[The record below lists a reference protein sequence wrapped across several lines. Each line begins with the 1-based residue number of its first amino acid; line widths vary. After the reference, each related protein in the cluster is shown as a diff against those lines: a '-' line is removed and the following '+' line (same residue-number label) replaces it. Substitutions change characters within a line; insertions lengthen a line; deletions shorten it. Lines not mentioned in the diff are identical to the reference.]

1 MIKKAFRLK
10 AVFFDIGVL
19 KDAQEAGEL
28 LERLSAA
35 SLKSGLVDSRGGS
48 SRQEAIEAIPG
59 LAPDTFEVVIR
70 PPAQHPRV
78 DAALL
83 RSGLQ
88 DLAIEP
94 GEGLLVSADAA
105 VLKAGRT
112 AGMVTLALGPA
123 AENAPAGDFSVS
135 GLAGVFDVVRLGL
148 PLAGGKFPNELL
160 ERHFTDFPF
169 DDPALIVRPAV
180 GEDTAAV
187 DIAGD
192 EVLVLKSDPITF
204 AADAIG
210 QYAVLVNANDIATAG
225 ARPRWM
231 LTTLLFPPATAPSE
245 VLAVMEEL
253 QQVSRRW
260 GITLCGG
267 HTEISDAV
275 TRPVVVGVMA
285 GTVTRAGLVD
295 KADMRPGDRVYL
307 TKAVS
312 VEGTSIIAR
321 ELGPRL
327 EKLGVSPGEIHR
339 CRGFLKDISILAEA
353 DLAARCPGVSAMHD
367 VTEGGL
373 STALL
378 ERSWAGGHRIRVDLG
393 RIPVFDETRRLCRLL
408 GIDPLGLIGSGSL
421 LICCRPADADRLAAD
436 VRTAGI
442 RITAIGEVT
451 EGESGIRA
459 FKDGKAVP
467 WPRFEVDEITRLF

>member
-1 MIKKAFRLK
+1 MSNNAFRLR

-19 KDAQEAGEL
+19 QDAQEAGEL
-28 LERLSAA
+28 LKRLSTV
-35 SLKSGLVDSRGGS
+35 SLKLGLVGSRKGS
-48 SRQEAIEAIPG
+48 SLQGELEAIPG
-59 LAPDTFEVVIR
+59 LAPDAFEIYIR
-70 PPAQHPRV
+70 PDAKRTRV

-83 RSGLQ
+83 RRGLQ
-88 DLAIEP
+88 GPAIEP
-94 GEGLLVSADAA
+94 GEVLLVSADAA
-105 VLKAGRT
+105 LLKAGRA
-112 AGMVTLALGPA
+112 AGLVTLALGA
-123 AENAPAGDFSVS
+123 AAGNTQPGDFLTSD
-135 GLAGVFDVVRLGL
+135 LAGVPDVVRLGL

-169 DDPALIVRPAV
+169 DDPALLVRPAV

-187 DIAGD
+187 DIAAE

-231 LTTLLFPPATAPSE
+231 LTTLLFPPGTTPSA
-245 VLAVMEEL
+245 VLAVMQEL

-327 EKLGVSPGEIHR
+327 EKLGVSPAEIRR

-353 DLAARCPGVSAMHD
+353 AMAARCPGVSAMHD

-378 ERSWAGGHRIRVDLG
+378 ELSWAGGHRIRVDLG

-436 VRTAGI
+436 VRAAGI

-451 EGESGIRA
+451 AGDSGIRA
-459 FKDGKAVP
+459 FKDGKAAH
-467 WPRFEVDEITRLF
+467 WPRFEVDEITKLF

>member
-1 MIKKAFRLK
+1 MINRAFRLK

-19 KDAQEAGEL
+19 NDPKETGRLLKRLSGLPLRLGLVCPHRAESLQEAVGPV
-28 LERLSAA
+28 A
-35 SLKSGLVDSRGGS
+35 
-48 SRQEAIEAIPG
+48 G
-59 LAPDTFEVVIR
+59 LAPDAF
-70 PPAQHPRV
+70 
-78 DAALL
+78 AALL
-83 RSGLQ
+83 CPPSHQTPLDAAALRAGLQ
-88 DLAIEP
+88 EMGLEASRS
-94 GEGLLVSADAA
+94 LLVSARAGI
-105 VLKAGRT
+105 LKAARE
-112 AGMVTLALGPA
+112 AGLVTLGLGS
-123 AENAPAGDFSVS
+123 APEDDLSADLVASD
-135 GLAGVFDVVRLGL
+135 LAGVFDMVRLGL

-169 DDPALIVRPAV
+169 DDPSLIVQPAV

-187 DIAGD
+187 DVSGD

-231 LTTLLFPPATAPSE
+231 LTTLLFPPAATPSE
-245 VLAVMEEL
+245 VLQVMEEL
-253 QQVSRRW
+253 QQVSRQW
-260 GITLCGG
+260 KITLCGG

-295 KADMRPGDRVYL
+295 KAGMRPGDRVYL

-321 ELGPRL
+321 ELAPRL
-327 EKLGVSPGEIHR
+327 EKRGLSAEEIHR
-339 CRGFLKDISILAEA
+339 CRGFLKNISILEEA
-353 DLAARCPGVSAMHD
+353 ALAARCGGVSAMHD

-378 ERSWAGGHRIRVDLG
+378 ELSWAGGHRIRVDME
-393 RIPVFDETRRLCRLL
+393 RIPVFEETRRLCRLL

-421 LICCRPADADRLAAD
+421 LICCRPADADRLTAD
-436 VRTAGI
+436 IRAAGI
-442 RITAIGEVT
+442 RITKIGEVIA
-451 EGESGIRA
+451 GKKGVSA
-459 FKDGKAVP
+459 FKEGKPVP

>member
-1 MIKKAFRLK
+1 MTNKTFRLR
-10 AVFFDIGVL
+10 AVLFDTGVL
-19 KDAQEAGEL
+19 KDAHEAGDL
-28 LERLSAA
+28 LERLSGL
-35 SLKSGLVDSRGGS
+35 SLKLGLISPCRGS
-48 SRQEAIEAIPG
+48 SLEEALETIPG
-59 LAPDTFEVVIR
+59 PGPDTVEVFIR
-70 PPAQHPRV
+70 PGAKQTHL

-83 RSGLQ
+83 SGGLQ
-88 DLAIEP
+88 ESTVET
-94 GEGLLVSADAA
+94 GEALLVSADAEI
-105 VLKAGRT
+105 LKAGRA

-123 AENAPAGDFSVS
+123 AGDTPAADLSVS
-135 GLAGVFDVVRLGL
+135 DLAGVFDVVRLGL

-169 DDPALIVRPAV
+169 DDPSLIVQPAV

-204 AADAIG
+204 AADAMG

-231 LTTLLFPPATAPSE
+231 LTTLLFPPGTTPSE
-245 VLAVMEEL
+245 VMAVMEEL

-295 KADMRPGDRVYL
+295 KSSMRPGDRVYL

-321 ELGPRL
+321 ELGSRL
-327 EKLGVSPGEIHR
+327 EKLGVSPEEVHR

-353 DLAARCPGVSAMHD
+353 GLAARCQGVSAMHD

-378 ERSWAGGHRIRVDLG
+378 ELSQAGGHGIAVDMA
-393 RIPVFDETRRLCRLL
+393 RIPVFEETRRLCRLL

-436 VRTAGI
+436 VQAAGI

-451 EGESGIRA
+451 EGESGISA
-459 FKDGKAVP
+459 FKDGKPVP